1 MKRTHAVVFP
11 MILAALMLMASPVMA
26 ADDYGT
32 RVAQK
37 FGRGLGNA
45 ATGWLEVPKNIVN
58 VTRDSNIAL
67 GLTWGVIKGAM
78 NTVGRTVVGALDL
91 AFFFI
96 PTKEY
101 VHPTF
106 VWDPFDKDT
115 TYGPKQ

>member
-1 MKRTHAVVFP
+1 MKRKFAVAFPAMMVVFI
-11 MILAALMLMASPVMA
+11 MIAAPAMA

-32 RVAQK
+32 QVAQK

-45 ATGWLEVPKNIVN
+45 ATGWIEIPKNIVN

-67 GLTWGVIKGAM
+67 GLTWGILKGAM

-91 AFFFI
+91 AFFFV
-96 PTKEY
+96 PTREY

-115 TYGPKQ
+115 TYGPQ